1 MYRAFDGT
9 SAACDTR
16 FVTIPTPFEVYA
28 IRYATVARR
37 GAENFIGGDPHESA
51 ERMDYFVWLARRGA
65 ETYVIDTGFNE
76 AAARRRKREFLRS
89 PLEGLEALGVRA
101 SDVQEVILTHL
112 HYDHVGNFDLFPD
125 ARFHL
130 QDRELAYATG
140 RHMGTKFF
148 SAAYEVDEVTAMVR
162 NVFAGRVRFHAGDA
176 ELAPGLSVHLIGGH
190 TQGLQV
196 VRLWTRIGWLVLA
209 SDASHYTANR
219 ELASPFPVVADVTAM
234 VDGWRR
240 LEELASAPRF
250 IVPGH
255 DPAVMQQYRAPHSEL
270 EGVAVR
276 LDAEPE
282 LESVTT
288 TRTTGRAR

>member
-1 MYRAFDGT
+1 MAGETDRAASGAGLAT
-9 SAACDTR
+9 A
-16 FVTIPTPFEVYA
+16 PTPFEVYA
-28 IRYATVARR
+28 IRYATVARH
-37 GAENFIGGDPHESA
+37 GAENFIGGDPHETAS
-51 ERMDYFVWLARRGA
+51 RMDYFVWLARRGA
-65 ETYVIDTGFNE
+65 ELYVIDTGFNE

-89 PLEGLEALGVRA
+89 PVDGLAALGVNA
-101 SDVQEVILTHL
+101 SAVVDVILTHL
-112 HYDHVGNFDLFPD
+112 HYDHVGNFDLFPG

-148 SAAYEVDEVTAMVR
+148 SAAYEVDEVAAMVR
-162 NVFAGRVRFHAGDA
+162 HVYAGRVRFHEGDA

-190 TQGLQV
+190 TLGLQV

-219 ELASPFPVVADVTAM
+219 ELASPFPVVANVTAM
-234 VDGWRR
+234 VEGWRR

-255 DPAVMQQYRAPHSEL
+255 DPVVMRQYRPPLAAL

-282 LESVTT
+282 LAEP
-288 TRTTGRAR
+288 RAGRVR